1 MLKVIKK
8 YEVEIVEVDTEIII
22 SVFPKPLATHV
33 QIARHA
39 VPAKTFQ
46 RMSDAD
52 RAATIRNSVN
62 RCLTM
67 LQEKEHEIN

>member
-8 YEVEIVEVDTEIII
+8 YEVEVVEVDSEVII
-22 SVFPKPLATHV
+22 SVFPKPLPTSVH
-33 QIARHA
+33 IARHA
-39 VPAKTFQ
+39 VHAKTFQ

-52 RAATIRNSVN
+52 RAATIRNSVT